1 MSSFAGSTY
10 NTVKYAAAR
19 PTYPKQLFDFIFK
32 FHERSKDVK
41 WNTAVDLGC
50 GTGQATAEFARFQRV
65 IGLDPS
71 EKMVAGARE
80 YVKSL
85 GLTNCS
91 FFKSSAETLTDI
103 EDGSVDLVIAAQ
115 AGHWFDW
122 SKVWPETARVLT
134 KGGSAGFWAY
144 SEFRLPDFPALNPM
158 ITHHFQNQ
166 QADPTTS
173 LGPHFERP
181 GRTIL
186 ENHLIAVPDAN
197 AVVPGAF
204 EATERVYFTGD
215 YYPSLPS
222 EYTQPVII
230 RKQMAWNNLLGYLNT
245 ASAYHTYLNK
255 YPEDAANPE
264 GDVNLRFWKKLKGDA
279 DGEDAVNVDWPLAL
293 ILTKRA

>member
-1 MSSFAGSTY
+1 
-10 NTVKYAAAR
+10 
-19 PTYPKQLFDFIFK
+19 
-32 FHERSKDVK
+32 
-41 WNTAVDLGC
+41 
-50 GTGQATAEFARFQRV
+50 
-65 IGLDPS
+65 
-71 EKMVAGARE
+71 
-80 YVKSL
+80 
-85 GLTNCS
+85 
-91 FFKSSAETLTDI
+91 
-103 EDGSVDLVIAAQ
+103 
-115 AGHWFDW
+115 
-122 SKVWPETARVLT
+122 
-134 KGGSAGFWAY
+134 
-144 SEFRLPDFPALNPM
+144 M
-158 ITHHFQNQ
+158 ITYHFQNQ

-204 EATERVYFTGD
+204 EATERVYFTGEALYTSKTSIAYWAITGD

-222 EYTQPVII
+222 ESTQPVII

-279 DGEDAVNVDWPLAL
+279 DGEDSVNVDWPLAL
-293 ILTKRA
+293 ILTKRS